1 MTKRMLIMIAGP
13 YRSGSDS
20 GGERAEKL
28 RALNRVALRVWNLG
42 HIPVVGVNLVLPIV
56 DVAGQDRYS
65 ELMMPIC
72 LELAERC
79 DAVIRVGGPSS
90 GADREVALI
99 RDNGGIV
106 FTQIEDIPPYQDQSD
121 RI

>member
-13 YRSGSDS
+13 YRSGADSD
-20 GGERAEKL
+20 GERTENL
-28 RALNRVALRVWNLG
+28 LALNRVALRVWNLG

-72 LELAERC
+72 LKLAERC

-99 RDNGGIV
+99 RDKGGIV
-106 FTQIEDIPPYQDQSD
+106 FTQVEDIPPYHDRSD